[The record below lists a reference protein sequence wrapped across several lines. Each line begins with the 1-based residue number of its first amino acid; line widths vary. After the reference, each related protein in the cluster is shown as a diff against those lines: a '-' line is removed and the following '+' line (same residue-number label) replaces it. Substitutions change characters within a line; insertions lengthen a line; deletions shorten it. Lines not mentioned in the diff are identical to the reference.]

1 MRASKVRWVRGALRG
16 LQDPVRTLAQAVA
29 DITANLE
36 GEFDAP
42 ATSHLRRAEIAER
55 LVLLRTV
62 VTTTRASAAA
72 LPAQAPAHTG
82 QCACRSMC
90 RARAVGGHHLGL

>member
-1 MRASKVRWVRGALRG
+1 MRASKMRWVRGALRG

-72 LPAQAPAHTG
+72 LPAQAAD
-82 QCACRSMC
+82 C
-90 RARAVGGHHLGL
+90 

>member
-1 MRASKVRWVRGALRG
+1 MRASKMRWVRGALRG

-55 LVLLRTV
+55 LALLRAALTGHGCPA
-62 VTTTRASAAA
+62 TLPTGEAFLEGEGSAA
-72 LPAQAPAHTG
+72 
-82 QCACRSMC
+82 
-90 RARAVGGHHLGL
+90 